1 MNFSKLP
8 VLAAIILVLSL
19 TGLTACSS
27 EEKGTSTQIDTSEAE
42 DKGENGGQ
50 TGSSPSAI
58 TDGSRLDTSALFTER
73 DLNTSWSATA
83 AKKIVFE
90 NDKIQVD
97 GNGAEAA
104 DNKLTLSAGGTY
116 VVSGTL
122 SDGQIVVDVTKNE
135 KVRLVLDSVDLTC
148 SDSACILIKE
158 ADKVFITLA
167 DGSENFLSDT
177 GAAYVQTDDTMNVD
191 AVVFSKSDLVFNGN
205 GSLSVE
211 AGYHDAVVSKDDL
224 KFIGGTYDIK
234 AADKAIVGKDSVRIK
249 DGTFTIVSQDDALHT
264 SNEEKEGKGYIFIGG
279 GIFNIMTGDDALHA
293 ATAIVVKDGTINIPQ
308 CYEGFEADTID
319 IDGGSVSITSVDDGL
334 NASLSAGGS
343 SDDDDVAAGGGNTVQ
358 TGCYICISGGTVNI
372 NSEGDGFD
380 SNGSIIVE
388 GGSIVIDGPVN
399 DGTSSL
405 DAGTDILL
413 NGGTIISVGSSGMAK
428 APSEKSGQY
437 SVFYIFPDKIS
448 GGTQVD
454 LLNRK
459 GKSICS
465 FTPAKDWSCLIL
477 STPDLAKGTY
487 TIKAGDKE
495 AQIEISSMVS
505 ASSQGE

>member
-1 MNFSKLP
+1 
-8 VLAAIILVLSL
+8 
-19 TGLTACSS
+19 
-27 EEKGTSTQIDTSEAE
+27 
-42 DKGENGGQ
+42 
-50 TGSSPSAI
+50 
-58 TDGSRLDTSALFTER
+58 
-73 DLNTSWSATA
+73 
-83 AKKIVFE
+83 
-90 NDKIQVD
+90 
-97 GNGAEAA
+97 
-104 DNKLTLSAGGTY
+104 
-116 VVSGTL
+116 
-122 SDGQIVVDVTKNE
+122 
-135 KVRLVLDSVDLTC
+135 
-148 SDSACILIKE
+148 
-158 ADKVFITLA
+158 
-167 DGSENFLSDT
+167 
-177 GAAYVQTDDTMNVD
+177 
-191 AVVFSKSDLVFNGN
+191 
-205 GSLSVE
+205 
-211 AGYHDAVVSKDDL
+211 
-224 KFIGGTYDIK
+224 
-234 AADKAIVGKDSVRIK
+234 
-249 DGTFTIVSQDDALHT
+249 
-264 SNEEKEGKGYIFIGG
+264 
-279 GIFNIMTGDDALHA
+279 MTGDDALHA

-413 NGGTIISVGSSGMAK
+413 NGGTIISVGSAGMAK